1 MGVHIVLCMPVSSQ
15 FYFYIKK
22 HFFLQL
28 QDSHVLLLRQLFW
41 FTIDHMVHSS
51 CLKNTEKPGRSL
63 AVTDKV
69 SGRELAG
76 KVLSDITFAH
86 YAN

>member
-1 MGVHIVLCMPVSSQ
+1 MMSHSALSVHACVSPPPL
-15 FYFYIKK
+15 
-22 HFFLQL
+22 FFSQL